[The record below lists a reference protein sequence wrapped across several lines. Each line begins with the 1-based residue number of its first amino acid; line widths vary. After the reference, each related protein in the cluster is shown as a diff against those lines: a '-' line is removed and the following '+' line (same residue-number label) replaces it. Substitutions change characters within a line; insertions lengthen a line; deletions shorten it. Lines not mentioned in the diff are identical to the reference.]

1 MNCDGPLALETFAPW
16 ATWGCYS
23 RTGCPGRSSPG
34 PWLAPRDGVASPLL
48 TFWPIWFC
56 VSAWCGRRQRGALA
70 ILKSGESCCWFPC
83 VTRSVCGL
91 AERIFFQQGRVARL
105 RLSRQKRFAHSRS
118 KQGRGA
124 LETSK
129 ITWLRVPVF
138 SGIQVSLTAVFS
150 DIPSLSLPVRYPL

>member
-1 MNCDGPLALETFAPW
+1 MGWPRRCLRFGLFGFASQPGVDDGSVGLWRYSNREKAAVGSLALRDQF
-16 ATWGCYS
+16 
-23 RTGCPGRSSPG
+23 RS
-34 PWLAPRDGVASPLL
+34 
-48 TFWPIWFC
+48 F
-56 VSAWCGRRQRGALA
+56 
-70 ILKSGESCCWFPC
+70 
-83 VTRSVCGL
+83 